1 MQDQQWPELPVL
13 ITEIPGPKSRSI
25 SAEERKLRSS
35 GTSAGSQW
43 SELAIVDGKDCM
55 VRDIDGNIFLDACSG
70 TVVMN
75 IGHGNE
81 RVAKA
86 VYQQCQQLTHFYDF
100 PSPIRLN
107 FLNMLKR
114 VTPSTSDSFLLLN
127 SGAEAVESA
136 LRISRS
142 YTGRYEIIAFK
153 NGYHGRTL
161 GALSLTSGAGRKG
174 LGPLLPGVFLVS
186 APRVLSTDGDAAVME
201 KVNFC
206 IEEFQTTIDS
216 ACDALPAAVV
226 IEPIQGAG
234 GTHPM
239 PKEFLEFLREYC
251 TENGILL
258 VFDEILTGAG
268 RTGKM
273 WAHEHVGIEPDLL
286 LAGKGMAG
294 GLPFGMLGGPSK
306 VLNGGP
312 MGLPTRNS
320 STFGGNPVVC
330 AAGLVTLEEL
340 TSSNLLNHASE
351 VGAYLIADLRKR
363 LMGFASIK
371 DIRGAGLMIGI
382 EVNNVPA
389 GKTPM
394 GDLIKGFLLEMMKKG
409 AVVSSTSAIIRI
421 TPPLSLTKFQA
432 AWLAQTIEDCITST
446 FEEAFSD

>member
-25 SAEERKLRSS
+25 SVEERKLRSS

-81 RVAKA
+81 KVAKA

-136 LRISRS
+136 LRVSRS

-174 LGPLLPGVFLVS
+174 LGPLLPGVFLVG
-186 APRVLSTDGDAAVME
+186 APRVLSTDDDATVME
-201 KVNFC
+201 KVNLC

-239 PKEFLEFLREYC
+239 PKEFLAFLRKYC
-251 TENGILL
+251 TEKGILL

-340 TSSNLLNHASE
+340 TSGNLLNHASE

-363 LMGFASIK
+363 LTAFASVK

-382 EVNNVPA
+382 EVNDAPS
-389 GKTPM
+389 GRTPM
-394 GDLIKGFLLEMMKKG
+394 GDLIKSFLLEMMKKG
-409 AVVSSTSAIIRI
+409 AVISSTSSIIRI
-421 TPPLSLTKFQA
+421 TPPLSLTKSQA

-446 FEEAFSD
+446 FEAAFLD

>member
-1 MQDQQWPELPVL
+1 MQDQQWPDLPVL
-13 ITEIPGPKSRSI
+13 ITEPPGPKSRSI
-25 SAEERKLRSS
+25 SSEERKLRSS

-81 RVAKA
+81 KVAKA

-114 VTPSTSDSFLLLN
+114 ITPSTSDSFLLLN
-127 SGAEAVESA
+127 SGAEAVEAA
-136 LRISRS
+136 LRVSRS

-186 APRVLSTDGDAAVME
+186 APRILSTDDDATVKE

-239 PKEFLEFLREYC
+239 PKAFLEFLREYC
-251 TENGILL
+251 TEKGILL

-294 GLPFGMLGGPSK
+294 GLPFGMVGGRSE
-306 VLNGGP
+306 VLNGGN

-340 TSSNLLNHASE
+340 TSGNLLSQASE

-363 LMGFASIK
+363 LAGFASIK

-382 EVNNVPA
+382 EINDIPK
-389 GKTPM
+389 GRTSM
-394 GDLIKGFLLEMMKKG
+394 GDLIKKFLLEMLKKG
-409 AVVSSTSAIIRI
+409 AVISSTSSIIRI
-421 TPPLSLTKFQA
+421 TPPLSLTKSQA
-432 AWLAQTIEDCITST
+432 EWLAQTIEDCITST
-446 FEEAFSD
+446 FEAAFSN